1 MSTGEDAVGATGGG
15 EESSSLVPGVDSTP
29 SSKRPAG
36 GSGVQRPASLLP
48 DSWSVRLPVF
58 EGPLDLLLQLVKIN
72 EVEVTEIPVAL
83 VCDQYHEYLARM
95 EELDL
100 DIAGEYIYEA
110 AMLIQLKSRML
121 LPAAPVEDGVEPEED
136 PRAVLVARLLEYQRI
151 KEVAETL
158 SEISSVRRGIWTR
171 EWQEPE
177 GEVDDDEEL
186 ELGDLSLFDL
196 LKTFRRVLDRFDRE
210 NPEPLQLSAES
221 FSVREQIDRLLLRLN
236 GGRPIDLVDDLLAL
250 SCRGEAI
257 AAFLAFL
264 ELARM
269 QLIRFVKSEEASRDA
284 ILVERTGR
292 EVSALELEG
301 ILE

>member
-1 MSTGEDAVGATGGG
+1 M
-15 EESSSLVPGVDSTP
+15 
-29 SSKRPAG
+29 
-36 GSGVQRPASLLP
+36 
-48 DSWSVRLPVF
+48 RLPVF
-58 EGPLDLLLQLVKIN
+58 EGPLDLLLQLVKVN
-72 EVEVTEIPVAL
+72 EVEITDIPVAL

-121 LPAAPVEDGVEPEED
+121 LPAPPVEEGAEPEED

-158 SEISSVRRGIWTR
+158 AEISSVRRGIWTR

-177 GEVDDDEEL
+177 GDSDDDEEL

-196 LKTFRRVLDRFDRE
+196 LKTFKRVLERFDRE
-210 NPEPLQLSAES
+210 NPEPIHLSAES
-221 FSVREQIDRLLLRLN
+221 FSVREQIDRLLDRLA
-236 GGRPIDLVDDLLAL
+236 GGRPVDLVDDLLAL
-250 SCRGEAI
+250 SCRAEAI

-269 QLIRFVKSEEASRDA
+269 QLIRFISASDGA
-284 ILVERTGR
+284 VLTERTER